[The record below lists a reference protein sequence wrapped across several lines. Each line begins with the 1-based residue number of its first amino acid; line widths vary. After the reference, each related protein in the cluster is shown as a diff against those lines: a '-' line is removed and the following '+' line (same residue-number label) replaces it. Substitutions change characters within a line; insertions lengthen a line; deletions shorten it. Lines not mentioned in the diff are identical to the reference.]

1 MIENFEQH
9 TQPLSDL
16 DKALGKIIAA
26 ALSSSTLP
34 KTAQV
39 LSDIVNTHF
48 ANTINAPK
56 CTELKVRKIISNMR
70 QTGNYA
76 ICSSSHGFWVN
87 DDPAVLDSQI
97 RSLNQRIEAISAA
110 RDGLIVCRSNAIRQ
124 HFDLEASLLDQN
136 NA

>member
-1 MIENFEQH
+1 MIENFEKH

-16 DKALGKIIAA
+16 DKALGKIIAV
-26 ALSSSTLP
+26 ALSSSTP

-48 ANTINAPK
+48 ANTINAPR

-70 QTGNYA
+70 QTGKYA

-97 RSLNQRIEAISAA
+97 RSLNQRIEAIEAA
-110 RDGLIVCRSNAIRQ
+110 RDGLIVCRSNAIKQ
-124 HFDLEASLLDQN
+124 HFDLEASLLDEHN
-136 NA
+136 G

>member
-1 MIENFEQH
+1 MIENFEKH

-16 DKALGKIIAA
+16 DKALGKVIAV
-26 ALSSSTLP
+26 ALSSSTKP

-39 LSDIVNTHF
+39 LADIVNTHF
-48 ANTINAPK
+48 STTVNAPK

-87 DDPAVLDSQI
+87 DDPNVLDSQI
-97 RSLNQRIEAISAA
+97 RSFNQRIAAISAA

-124 HFDLEASLLDQN
+124 HFDLEASLLDQHN
-136 NA
+136 D